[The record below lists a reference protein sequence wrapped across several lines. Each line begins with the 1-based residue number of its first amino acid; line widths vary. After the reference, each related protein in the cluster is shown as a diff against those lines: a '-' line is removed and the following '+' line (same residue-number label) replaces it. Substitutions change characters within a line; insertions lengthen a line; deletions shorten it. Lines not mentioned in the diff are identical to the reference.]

1 MVFRRDQRPEYQ
13 RQMGA
18 LRQQLGGTEP
28 VAGITPSSDAA
39 EDDASGGFDQ
49 PTYSA
54 SPRASYASAARGSDS
69 SFGYGGGASPAIPT
83 PPQLPNLPHA
93 DDATTVVSADTSL
106 KGDIESKGGL
116 HVYGRVEGSLTAVG
130 EIFIAEGAEV
140 DASIYAATVIVGG
153 RVRGEITSSG
163 RFELLPTGRV
173 EGTVSSATLVV
184 HDGGA
189 ITGAFRMRGVEAAAA
204 TDPRLTSVAPR
215 RSARGSA

>member
-18 LRQQLGGTEP
+18 LRQQLGGSEP
-28 VAGITPSSDAA
+28 SVGASPSLDGDVDEGASTYDAA
-39 EDDASGGFDQ
+39 AYSTPARSSYSPAS
-49 PTYSA
+49 
-54 SPRASYASAARGSDS
+54 RAADS
-69 SFGYGGGASPAIPT
+69 SFGYGGGSSAAIPT
-83 PPQLPNLPHA
+83 PPQLPIVPHA
-93 DDATTVVSADTSL
+93 DDNTTVVSADTSL

-116 HVYGRVEGSLTAVG
+116 HVFGRVEGSLTAVG
-130 EIFIAEGAEV
+130 EIFIAEGAAV

-153 RVRGEITSSG
+153 RVRGEITSTG

-189 ITGAFRMRGVEAAAA
+189 ITGAFRMRGADAAA
-204 TDPRLTSVAPR
+204 TSDQRVTSVTAR